1 MLISNDNKIK
11 TFEAELPLRNTFRLN
26 SILNKSAKLTIM
38 TQSDPIGCGQT
49 AELFSWQPDVQSI
62 KVFCSGLWDENF
74 A

>member
-26 SILNKSAKLTIM
+26 SILNKSTKLTIM

-49 AELFSWQPDVQSI
+49 AELFSWQPDVYSI

>member
-11 TFEAELPLRNTFRLN
+11 TFEAELPLKNTFRLN
-26 SILNKSAKLTIM
+26 SILNKSTKLIM

-49 AELFSWQPDVQSI
+49 AELFSWQPDVYSI
-62 KVFCSGLWDENF
+62 KLFCSGLWDENF